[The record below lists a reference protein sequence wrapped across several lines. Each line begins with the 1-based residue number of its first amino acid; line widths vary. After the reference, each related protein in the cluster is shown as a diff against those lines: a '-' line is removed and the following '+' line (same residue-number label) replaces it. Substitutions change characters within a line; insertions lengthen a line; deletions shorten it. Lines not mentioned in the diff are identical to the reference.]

1 MSTQDGKARGD
12 VPTCWVEIAVAL
24 LFVVVAAVVITDSV
38 RVGTTWGPDGPM
50 AGYFPFYIGCILAI
64 TGAGIVVQA
73 LRRWKSLCAET
84 FVTRAELKPVLTML
98 WPTIVYVALIVLLGI
113 YVASAIYI
121 GIFMLWQGK
130 YKWPSALAV
139 SLGVPIAM
147 FLMFELWFLVPLPK
161 GPLEHLLGY

>member
-1 MSTQDGKARGD
+1 MA
-12 VPTCWVEIAVAL
+12 
-24 LFVVVAAVVITDSV
+24 AAVVIIDSL
-38 RVGTTWGPDGPM
+38 RVGATWGPDGPK

-64 TGAGIVVQA
+64 AGAGIAVQA

-98 WPTIVYVALIVLLGI
+98 WPTIVYVALIVVLGI

-147 FLMFELWFLVPLPK
+147 FLMFEIWFLVPLPK

>member
-1 MSTQDGKARGD
+1 MSTQVGKARGD
-12 VPTCWVEIAVAL
+12 VRTCWVEIAVAL
-24 LFVVVAAVVITDSV
+24 LFVVAAAVVIVDSL
-38 RVGTTWGPDGPM
+38 RVGATWGSDGPK

-64 TGAGIVVQA
+64 AGAGIAVQA
-73 LRRWKSLCAET
+73 LRRWKGLCAET

-98 WPTIVYVALIVLLGI
+98 WPTIVYVALIVVLGI

-147 FLMFELWFLVPLPK
+147 FLMFEIWFLVPLPK

>member
-12 VPTCWVEIAVAL
+12 VPTCSVEIAVAL
-24 LFVVVAAVVITDSV
+24 LFVVAAAVVIVDSL
-38 RVGTTWGPDGPM
+38 RVGATWGSDGPR

-64 TGAGIVVQA
+64 AGAGIVVQA

-121 GIFMLWQGK
+121 GVFMLWQGK

>member
-1 MSTQDGKARGD
+1 MTRDDKARGD
-12 VPTCWVEIAVAL
+12 VRTCWVEIVVAL
-24 LFVVVAAVVITDSV
+24 LFIVAAAVVITDSV
-38 RVGTTWGPDGPM
+38 RVGTTWGPDGPR

-73 LRRWKSLCAET
+73 LRHWKTLAAET
-84 FVTRAELKPVLTML
+84 FVTRDELKPVLTML
-98 WPTIVYVALIVLLGI
+98 WPTVVYVALIVFIGL

-121 GIFMLWQGK
+121 GTFMLWQGK
-130 YKWPSALAV
+130 YKWPATLAV

-147 FLMFELWFLVPLPK
+147 FLMFEIWFLVPLPK